1 MDYIYGAINS
11 GNVDYKGV
19 DTETAKVSVDNDRRT
34 IAVDVLSENDSIKA
48 TLPKD
53 ESGKYVDGEWR
64 MDKVI
69 VTEGKITEIIWTN
82 LAAPGPFYAGT
93 IKEKDIS
100 AEGIKQL
107 KNYGTAKITRT
118 ITVEQDKNCFV
129 YAYPEELGE
138 LTSIINEGVLKIDVL
153 QGFKQKDGTV
163 LVVAIDGINYYVY
176 QSGPSTGKYIYT
188 LQF

>member
-53 ESGKYVDGEWR
+53 ESGKYFDGEWR

-82 LAAPGPFYAGT
+82 LAAPGPFYAGA
-93 IKEKDIS
+93 IKEEDIS

-118 ITVEQDKNCFV
+118 IKVEQNKNCFV
-129 YAYPEELGE
+129 YAYPKELGE
-138 LTSIINEGVLKIDVL
+138 LTSIINGGLDALKLGGVKRIDVN
-153 QGFKQKDGTV
+153 
-163 LVVAIDGINYYVY
+163 IDGIAYYVY
-176 QSGPSTGKYIYT
+176 YTGQSTNTLTYT

>member
-34 IAVDVLSENDSIKA
+34 IAVDVLGENDSIKA

-53 ESGKYVDGEWR
+53 ESGKYLDGEWR

-69 VTEGKITEIIWTN
+69 VTEGKITGIIWTD
-82 LAAPGPFYAGT
+82 LAARGPFYAGAMK
-93 IKEKDIS
+93 KEDIS

-107 KNYGTAKITRT
+107 ENYGTAKITRT
-118 ITVEQDKNCFV
+118 ITVEQDKNSFV
-129 YAYPEELGE
+129 YAYPKELGE
-138 LTSIINEGVLKIDVL
+138 LTSIMHEGFDALKREGVERIVVNI
-153 QGFKQKDGTV
+153 DGTE
-163 LVVAIDGINYYVY
+163 YYVY
-176 QSGPSTGKYIYT
+176 YTGQSTNTLTYT

>member
-69 VTEGKITEIIWTN
+69 VTEGKITGIIWTD
-82 LAAPGPFYAGT
+82 LAAPGPFYAGAT
-93 IKEKDIS
+93 KDLS

-107 KNYGTAKITRT
+107 ENYGTAKITRT
-118 ITVEQDKNCFV
+118 IKVTQDKNSFV
-129 YAYPEELGE
+129 YAYPKELGE
-138 LTSIINEGVLKIDVL
+138 LTSIMHQGFDVLKLGAVRRIDVN
-153 QGFKQKDGTV
+153 
-163 LVVAIDGINYYVY
+163 IDGIAYYVY
-176 QSGPSTGKYIYT
+176 YTGQSTNTLTYT

>member
-53 ESGKYVDGEWR
+53 ESGKYLDGEWR

-69 VTEGKITEIIWTN
+69 VTEGKITKIMWTDS
-82 LAAPGPFYAGT
+82 AARGPFYAGAT
-93 IKEKDIS
+93 KDLS

-107 KNYGTAKITRT
+107 ENYGTAKITRT
-118 ITVEQDKNCFV
+118 IKVVQDKNSFV
-129 YAYPEELGE
+129 YAYPKKLGE
-138 LTSIINEGVLKIDVL
+138 LTSIMNGGLDALKLGGVKRIDVN
-153 QGFKQKDGTV
+153 
-163 LVVAIDGINYYVY
+163 IDGIAYYVY

>member
-53 ESGKYVDGEWR
+53 ESGKYLDGEWC

-82 LAAPGPFYAGT
+82 LAAPGPFYAGAT
-93 IKEKDIS
+93 KDLS

-118 ITVEQDKNCFV
+118 ITVTQDKNYFV
-129 YAYPEELGE
+129 YAYPKELGK
-138 LTSIINEGVLKIDVL
+138 LTSVKYEGSPFELIT
-153 QGFKQKDGTV
+153 GFKEEDGT
-163 LVVAIDGINYYVY
+163 LSVVAIDGIDYYVY
-176 QSGPSTGKYIYT
+176 HTGQSTDTYTYI

>member
-53 ESGKYVDGEWR
+53 ESGKYLDGEWR

-69 VTEGKITEIIWTN
+69 VTEGKITGIIWTD
-82 LAAPGPFYAGT
+82 LAARGSFYAGAMK
-93 IKEKDIS
+93 KEDIS
-100 AEGIKQL
+100 AERIKQL
-107 KNYGTAKITRT
+107 ENYGTAKITRT
-118 ITVEQDKNCFV
+118 IKVVQDKNSFV
-129 YAYPEELGE
+129 YAYPKKLGE
-138 LTSIINEGVLKIDVL
+138 LTSIMNGGLDALKLEGVKRIDVN
-153 QGFKQKDGTV
+153 
-163 LVVAIDGINYYVY
+163 IDGIAYYVY
-176 QSGPSTGKYIYT
+176 YTGQSTNTLTYT

>member
-53 ESGKYVDGEWR
+53 ESGKYLDGEWR
-64 MDKVI
+64 MDKVV
-69 VTEGKITEIIWTN
+69 VTEGKITEIIWTD
-82 LAAPGPFYAGT
+82 LTARGHFYAGT
-93 IKEKDIS
+93 IKEEDIS
-100 AEGIKQL
+100 AERIKQL
-107 KNYGTAKITRT
+107 ENYGTAKITRT
-118 ITVEQDKNCFV
+118 IKVKQDKNSFV
-129 YAYPEELGE
+129 YAYPKKLGE
-138 LTSIINEGVLKIDVL
+138 LTSIMNGGLDALKLGGVKRTDVN
-153 QGFKQKDGTV
+153 
-163 LVVAIDGINYYVY
+163 IDGIAYYVY
-176 QSGPSTGKYIYT
+176 YTGQSTNTLTYT

>member
-34 IAVDVLSENDSIKA
+34 IAVDVLGENDSIKA

-53 ESGKYVDGEWR
+53 ESGKYLDGEWR

-69 VTEGKITEIIWTN
+69 VTEGKITEIIWTD
-82 LAAPGPFYAGT
+82 LAARGPFYAGAT
-93 IKEKDIS
+93 KDLS

-107 KNYGTAKITRT
+107 ENYGTAKITRT
-118 ITVEQDKNCFV
+118 IKVTQDKNYFV
-129 YAYPEELGE
+129 YAYPKKLGK
-138 LTSIINEGVLKIDVL
+138 LTSIKYEGSDFELIT
-153 QGFKQKDGTV
+153 GFKEEDGTIS
-163 LVVAIDGINYYVY
+163 VVAIDGIDYYVY
-176 QSGPSTGKYIYT
+176 HTGQSTDTFTYI

>member
-48 TLPKD
+48 TLHKD
-53 ESGKYVDGEWR
+53 ESGNYLDGEWR

-69 VTEGKITEIIWTN
+69 VKEGKITEIIWTN
-82 LAAPGPFYAGT
+82 LAAPGPFYAGAMK
-93 IKEKDIS
+93 KEDIS

-107 KNYGTAKITRT
+107 ENYGTAKITRT
-118 ITVEQDKNCFV
+118 IKVVQDKNSFV
-129 YAYPEELGE
+129 YAYPKELGK
-138 LTSIINEGVLKIDVL
+138 LTSIKYEGSPFELIT
-153 QGFKQKDGTV
+153 GFKEEDGT
-163 LVVAIDGINYYVY
+163 LSVVAIDGTDYYVY
-176 QSGPSTGKYIYT
+176 RTDQSTNTYTYI

>member
-53 ESGKYVDGEWR
+53 ESGKYLDGEWR

-69 VTEGKITEIIWTN
+69 VTEGKITEIIWTD
-82 LAAPGPFYAGT
+82 LAARGPFYAGAT
-93 IKEKDIS
+93 KDLS

-118 ITVEQDKNCFV
+118 ITVKQDKNYFV
-129 YAYPEELGE
+129 YAYPKELGK
-138 LTSIINEGVLKIDVL
+138 LTSIKYEGIPFELID
-153 QGFKQKDGTV
+153 GFKEEDGT
-163 LVVAIDGINYYVY
+163 LSVVAIDGTDYYVY
-176 QSGPSTGKYIYT
+176 HTGQSTDTYTYI

>member
-53 ESGKYVDGEWR
+53 ESGKYLDGEWR

-69 VTEGKITEIIWTN
+69 VTEGKITEIIWTD
-82 LAAPGPFYAGT
+82 LAARGSFYAGT
-93 IKEKDIS
+93 IKEEDIS
-100 AEGIKQL
+100 AEEIKQL

-118 ITVEQDKNCFV
+118 IEVEQDKNSFV
-129 YAYPEELGE
+129 YAYPKKLGE
-138 LTSIINEGVLKIDVL
+138 LTSIMNGGLDALKLGGVKRIDVN
-153 QGFKQKDGTV
+153 
-163 LVVAIDGINYYVY
+163 IDGIAYYVY
-176 QSGPSTGKYIYT
+176 YTGQSTNTLTYT

>member
-34 IAVDVLSENDSIKA
+34 IAVDVLSENDSIRA

-53 ESGKYVDGEWR
+53 ESGKYFDGEWR
-64 MDKVI
+64 MDKV
-69 VTEGKITEIIWTN
+69 VVQEGKITGIIWTD
-82 LAAPGPFYAGT
+82 LAARGSFYAGT
-93 IKEKDIS
+93 IKEEDIS

-118 ITVEQDKNCFV
+118 ITVEQDKNSFV
-129 YAYPEELGE
+129 YAYPKKLGE
-138 LTSIINEGVLKIDVL
+138 LTSIMNGGLDALKLGGVERI
-153 QGFKQKDGTV
+153 
-163 LVVAIDGINYYVY
+163 VVDIDGIAYYVY
-176 QSGPSTGKYIYT
+176 YTGQSTNTLIYI

>member
-53 ESGKYVDGEWR
+53 ESGKYLDGEWR

-69 VTEGKITEIIWTN
+69 VTEGKITEIIWTD
-82 LAAPGPFYAGT
+82 LAARGSFYAGAT
-93 IKEKDIS
+93 KDLS

-118 ITVEQDKNCFV
+118 ITVTQDKNYFV
-129 YAYPEELGE
+129 YAYPKKLGE
-138 LTSIINEGVLKIDVL
+138 LTSIMNGGLDALKLEGVKRIDVN
-153 QGFKQKDGTV
+153 
-163 LVVAIDGINYYVY
+163 IDGIAYYVY
-176 QSGPSTGKYIYT
+176 YTGQSTNTLTYT

>member
-34 IAVDVLSENDSIKA
+34 IAVDVLGENDSIKA

-53 ESGKYVDGEWR
+53 GSGKYLDGEWR

-69 VTEGKITEIIWTN
+69 VKEGKITEIIWTD
-82 LAAPGPFYAGT
+82 LAAPGPFYAGAT
-93 IKEKDIS
+93 KDLS

-107 KNYGTAKITRT
+107 ENYGTAKITRT
-118 ITVEQDKNCFV
+118 ITVTQDKNYFV
-129 YAYPEELGE
+129 YAYPKELGK
-138 LTSIINEGVLKIDVL
+138 LTSIKYEGVTFELIG
-153 QGFKQKDGTV
+153 GFKEEDGT
-163 LVVAIDGINYYVY
+163 LSVVAIDGTDYYVY
-176 QSGPSTGKYIYT
+176 RTDQSTNTYTYI

>member
-53 ESGKYVDGEWR
+53 ESSGKYLDGEWR

-69 VTEGKITEIIWTN
+69 VTEGKITGIIWTN
-82 LAAPGPFYAGT
+82 LAASGPFYAGAT
-93 IKEKDIS
+93 KDLS

-118 ITVEQDKNCFV
+118 IEVEQDKNSFV
-129 YAYPEELGE
+129 YAYPKKLGE
-138 LTSIINEGVLKIDVL
+138 LTSIMNGGLDALKLGGVKRIDVN
-153 QGFKQKDGTV
+153 
-163 LVVAIDGINYYVY
+163 IDGIAYYVY
-176 QSGPSTGKYIYT
+176 YTGQSTNTLTYT

>member
-34 IAVDVLSENDSIKA
+34 IAVDVLSENDSIRA

-69 VTEGKITEIIWTN
+69 VQEGKITEIVWTD
-82 LAAPGPFYAGT
+82 LTAPGPFYAGT
-93 IKEKDIS
+93 MKKEDIS
-100 AEGIKQL
+100 AERIKQL
-107 KNYGTAKITRT
+107 ENYGTAKITRT
-118 ITVEQDKNCFV
+118 ITVEQDKNSFV
-129 YAYPEELGE
+129 YAYPKELGE
-138 LTSIINEGVLKIDVL
+138 LTSIMHQGFDVLKLGEDKAVRRIDVN
-153 QGFKQKDGTV
+153 
-163 LVVAIDGINYYVY
+163 IDGIAYYVY
-176 QSGPSTGKYIYT
+176 YTGQSTNTLTYT

>member
-34 IAVDVLSENDSIKA
+34 ISVDVLGENDSIKA

-53 ESGKYVDGEWR
+53 ESGKYLDGEWR

-69 VTEGKITEIIWTN
+69 VTEGKITGIIWTN
-82 LAAPGPFYAGT
+82 LDAPGPFYAGAT
-93 IKEKDIS
+93 KDLS

-107 KNYGTAKITRT
+107 ENYGTAKITRT
-118 ITVEQDKNCFV
+118 ITVTQDKNYFV
-129 YAYPEELGE
+129 YAYPKELGK
-138 LTSIINEGVLKIDVL
+138 LTSIKYEGIPFELID
-153 QGFKQKDGTV
+153 GFKEEDGT
-163 LVVAIDGINYYVY
+163 LSVVAIDGTDYYVY
-176 QSGPSTGKYIYT
+176 HTGQSTDTYTYI

>member
-53 ESGKYVDGEWR
+53 ESGKYLDGEWR

-69 VTEGKITEIIWTN
+69 VKEGKITEIIWTD
-82 LAAPGPFYAGT
+82 LAARGPFYAGAT
-93 IKEKDIS
+93 KDLS

-118 ITVEQDKNCFV
+118 ITVVQDKNSFV
-129 YAYPEELGE
+129 YAYPKELGE
-138 LTSIINEGVLKIDVL
+138 LTSIMHQGFDVLKLGGVERIVVNI
-153 QGFKQKDGTV
+153 DGTE
-163 LVVAIDGINYYVY
+163 YYVY
-176 QSGPSTGKYIYT
+176 YTDQSTNTLTYT

>member
-69 VTEGKITEIIWTN
+69 VTEGKITGIIWTN
-82 LAAPGPFYAGT
+82 LAAPGPFYAGAT
-93 IKEKDIS
+93 KDLS

-118 ITVEQDKNCFV
+118 ITVEQDKNSFV
-129 YAYPEELGE
+129 YAYPKELGE
-138 LTSIINEGVLKIDVL
+138 LTSIMHQGFDVLKLGAVRRIDVN
-153 QGFKQKDGTV
+153 
-163 LVVAIDGINYYVY
+163 IDGIAYYVY
-176 QSGPSTGKYIYT
+176 YTGQSTNTLTYT

>member
-53 ESGKYVDGEWR
+53 ESGKYLDGEWR

-69 VTEGKITEIIWTN
+69 VTEGKITEIIWTD
-82 LAAPGPFYAGT
+82 LAAPGPFYAGAMK
-93 IKEKDIS
+93 KEDIS

-107 KNYGTAKITRT
+107 ENYGTAKITRT
-118 ITVEQDKNCFV
+118 IKVVQDKNSFV
-129 YAYPEELGE
+129 YAYPKALGE
-138 LTSIINEGVLKIDVL
+138 LTSIKNDPFEWNVIEAVERIVVNI
-153 QGFKQKDGTV
+153 DGT
-163 LVVAIDGINYYVY
+163 DYYVY
-176 QSGPSTGKYIYT
+176 YTDQNTNTLTYT

>member
-53 ESGKYVDGEWR
+53 ESGKYLDGEWR

-82 LAAPGPFYAGT
+82 LAAPGPFYAGAT
-93 IKEKDIS
+93 KDLS

-118 ITVEQDKNCFV
+118 ITVVQDKNYFV

-138 LTSIINEGVLKIDVL
+138 LTSIMSEGFDVLKLGGVERI
-153 QGFKQKDGTV
+153 
-163 LVVAIDGINYYVY
+163 VVDIDGIDYYVY
-176 QSGPSTGKYIYT
+176 HTGQSTNKLTYT

>member
-53 ESGKYVDGEWR
+53 ESGKYFDGEWR
-64 MDKVI
+64 MDKV
-69 VTEGKITEIIWTN
+69 VVQEGKITEIIWTD
-82 LAAPGPFYAGT
+82 LAARGPFYAGAT
-93 IKEKDIS
+93 KDLS

-107 KNYGTAKITRT
+107 ENYGTANITRT
-118 ITVEQDKNCFV
+118 ITVTQDKNYFV
-129 YAYPEELGE
+129 YAYPKELGE
-138 LTSIINEGVLKIDVL
+138 LTSIMSEGVFKVNVL
-153 QGFKQKDGTV
+153 EGFKKD
-163 LVVAIDGINYYVY
+163 VVAIDSIEYYVY
-176 QSGPSTGKYIYT
+176 YAGPNTDTYTYT

>member
-34 IAVDVLSENDSIKA
+34 IAVDVLGENDSIKA

-53 ESGKYVDGEWR
+53 ESGKYLDGEWR

-82 LAAPGPFYAGT
+82 LAAPGPFYAGAMK
-93 IKEKDIS
+93 KEDIS

-107 KNYGTAKITRT
+107 ENYGTAKITRT
-118 ITVEQDKNCFV
+118 IKVVLDKNSFV
-129 YAYPEELGE
+129 YAYPKELGE
-138 LTSIINEGVLKIDVL
+138 LTSIKNDPFEANVIEAFERIVVNI
-153 QGFKQKDGTV
+153 DGT
-163 LVVAIDGINYYVY
+163 DYYVY
-176 QSGPSTGKYIYT
+176 HTGQNTNTLTFT

>member
-53 ESGKYVDGEWR
+53 ESGKYLDGEWC

-82 LAAPGPFYAGT
+82 LAAPGPFYAGA
-93 IKEKDIS
+93 IKEEDIS

-118 ITVEQDKNCFV
+118 ITVEQDKNSFV
-129 YAYPEELGE
+129 YAYPKELGE
-138 LTSIINEGVLKIDVL
+138 LTSIMHQGFDVLKLGAVRRIDVN
-153 QGFKQKDGTV
+153 
-163 LVVAIDGINYYVY
+163 IDGIAYYVY
-176 QSGPSTGKYIYT
+176 YTGQSTNTLTYT

>member
-53 ESGKYVDGEWR
+53 ESGKDFDGEWR
-64 MDKVI
+64 MDKV
-69 VTEGKITEIIWTN
+69 VVQEGKITKIIWTD
-82 LAAPGPFYAGT
+82 LTAPGPFYAGT
-93 IKEKDIS
+93 IKEEDIS

-118 ITVEQDKNCFV
+118 ITVEQDKNSFV

-138 LTSIINEGVLKIDVL
+138 LTTIINEGVLKIDVL

>member
-53 ESGKYVDGEWR
+53 ESGKYLDGEWR

-69 VTEGKITEIIWTN
+69 VTEGKITEIIWTD
-82 LAAPGPFYAGT
+82 LAAPGPFYAGA
-93 IKEKDIS
+93 IKEEDIS

-107 KNYGTAKITRT
+107 ENYGTAKITRT
-118 ITVEQDKNCFV
+118 ITVVQDKNSFV
-129 YAYPEELGE
+129 YAYPKELGE
-138 LTSIINEGVLKIDVL
+138 LTSIMHQGFYVLKLGEAV
-153 QGFKQKDGTV
+153 KRTV
-163 LVVAIDGINYYVY
+163 VDIDGIAYYVY
-176 QSGPSTGKYIYT
+176 YTGQSTNTLTYT

>member
-69 VTEGKITEIIWTN
+69 VTEGKITGIIWTN

-93 IKEKDIS
+93 IKEEDIS

-107 KNYGTAKITRT
+107 QNYGTAKITRT
-118 ITVEQDKNCFV
+118 ITVEQDKNSFV
-129 YAYPEELGE
+129 YAYPKELGE
-138 LTSIINEGVLKIDVL
+138 LTSIMHQGFDVLKLGAVRRIDVN
-153 QGFKQKDGTV
+153 
-163 LVVAIDGINYYVY
+163 IDGIAYYVY
-176 QSGPSTGKYIYT
+176 YTGQSTNTLTYT

>member
-53 ESGKYVDGEWR
+53 ESGKYLDGEWR

-69 VTEGKITEIIWTN
+69 VTEGKITGIIWTD
-82 LAAPGPFYAGT
+82 LAARGPFYAGAT
-93 IKEKDIS
+93 KDLS

-118 ITVEQDKNCFV
+118 ITVTQDKNYFV
-129 YAYPEELGE
+129 YAYPKELGE
-138 LTSIINEGVLKIDVL
+138 LTSIMNGGLDALKLGGVERI
-153 QGFKQKDGTV
+153 
-163 LVVAIDGINYYVY
+163 VVDIDGIAYYVY
-176 QSGPSTGKYIYT
+176 YTGQSTNTLTYT

>member
-53 ESGKYVDGEWR
+53 ESGKYLDGEWR
-64 MDKVI
+64 MDKV
-69 VTEGKITEIIWTN
+69 VVQEGKITKIIWTD
-82 LAAPGPFYAGT
+82 LTAPGPFYAGT
-93 IKEKDIS
+93 IKEEDIS
-100 AEGIKQL
+100 AERIKQL
-107 KNYGTAKITRT
+107 ENYGTAKITRT
-118 ITVEQDKNCFV
+118 ITVKQDKNSFV
-129 YAYPEELGE
+129 YAYPKELGE
-138 LTSIINEGVLKIDVL
+138 LTSIMHQGFDVLKLGEDKAVRRIDVN
-153 QGFKQKDGTV
+153 
-163 LVVAIDGINYYVY
+163 IDGIAYYVY
-176 QSGPSTGKYIYT
+176 YTGQSTNTLTYT

>member
-34 IAVDVLSENDSIKA
+34 IAVDVLSENDSIRA

-53 ESGKYVDGEWR
+53 ESGKYFDGEWR
-64 MDKVI
+64 MDKV
-69 VTEGKITEIIWTN
+69 VVQEGKITKIIWTD
-82 LAAPGPFYAGT
+82 LTARGPFYAGAMK
-93 IKEKDIS
+93 KEDIS

-107 KNYGTAKITRT
+107 ENYGTAKITRT
-118 ITVEQDKNCFV
+118 IKVVQDKNSFV
-129 YAYPEELGE
+129 YAYPKELGE
-138 LTSIINEGVLKIDVL
+138 LTSIMSEGVFKVNVL
-153 QGFKQKDGTV
+153 EGFKKD
-163 LVVAIDGINYYVY
+163 VVAIDSIEYYVY
-176 QSGPSTGKYIYT
+176 YAGPNTDTYTYT

>member
-53 ESGKYVDGEWR
+53 ESGKYLDGEWR

-69 VTEGKITEIIWTN
+69 VQEGKITGIIWTN
-82 LAAPGPFYAGT
+82 LAAPGPFYAGAMK
-93 IKEKDIS
+93 KEDIS

-107 KNYGTAKITRT
+107 ENYGTAKITRT
-118 ITVEQDKNCFV
+118 ITVTQDKNSFV
-129 YAYPEELGE
+129 YAYPKELGE
-138 LTSIINEGVLKIDVL
+138 LTSIKNDPFEANVIKAVKLTVVDI
-153 QGFKQKDGTV
+153 DGTE
-163 LVVAIDGINYYVY
+163 YYVY
-176 QSGPSTGKYIYT
+176 YTDQNTNTLTYT

>member
-53 ESGKYVDGEWR
+53 ESGKYLDGEWR

-69 VTEGKITEIIWTN
+69 VTEGKITGIIWTD
-82 LAAPGPFYAGT
+82 LAARGSFYAGAT
-93 IKEKDIS
+93 KDLS

-118 ITVEQDKNCFV
+118 IKVEQNKNCFV
-129 YAYPEELGE
+129 YAYPKELGE
-138 LTSIINEGVLKIDVL
+138 LTSIINESAPKGDVL
-153 QGFKQKDGTV
+153 EGFKQKDGTV
-163 LVVAIDGINYYVY
+163 LVVAIDGIDYYVY
-176 QSGPSTGKYIYT
+176 QSGTSTGKYTYT

>member
-69 VTEGKITEIIWTN
+69 VTEGKITEIIWTD
-82 LAAPGPFYAGT
+82 LAARGPFYAGT
-93 IKEKDIS
+93 MKKEDIS

-107 KNYGTAKITRT
+107 ENYGTAKITRT
-118 ITVEQDKNCFV
+118 IKVVQDKNSFV
-129 YAYPEELGE
+129 YAYPKKLGE
-138 LTSIINEGVLKIDVL
+138 LTSIMNGGFDALELGGVERI
-153 QGFKQKDGTV
+153 
-163 LVVAIDGINYYVY
+163 VVDIDGIAYYVY
-176 QSGPSTGKYIYT
+176 YTGQSTNTLTYT